1 MNTDDLGKEVPVK
14 LSVGHLL
21 LVWDVLANKLAG
33 SPVLDTYGAEEQR
46 AIWAL
51 QDLCELTLEE
61 NGITPRPEADWN
73 RLMQAA
79 REHVK
84 QMPIEFDDS

>member
-1 MNTDDLGKEVPVK
+1 MILPKKYQSNCPWVTYYSFGT
-14 LSVGHLL
+14 S
-21 LVWDVLANKLAG
+21 LANKLAG
-33 SPVLDTYGAEEQR
+33 SPVLDTYGPEERR

-51 QDLCELTLEE
+51 QDLCELALEE

-73 RLMQAA
+73 RLIQAA

-84 QMPIEFDDS
+84 HIPVEFGDS

>member
-1 MNTDDLGKEVPVK
+1 MNTDDLAKEVSVK

-33 SPVLDTYGAEEQR
+33 SPVLDTYGPEEQR
-46 AIWAL
+46 AIWVL
-51 QDLCELTLEE
+51 QDLCELALEE
-61 NGITPRPEADWN
+61 NGVIPRPEADWN
-73 RLMQAA
+73 RLIQAA

-84 QMPIEFDDS
+84 HIPVEFDDS